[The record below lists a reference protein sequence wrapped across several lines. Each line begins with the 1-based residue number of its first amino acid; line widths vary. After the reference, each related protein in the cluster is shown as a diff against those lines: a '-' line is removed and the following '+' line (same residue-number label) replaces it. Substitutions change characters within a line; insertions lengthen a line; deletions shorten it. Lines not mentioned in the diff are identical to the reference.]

1 MFALKDLPVPWDGAR
16 APWGL
21 WFHRA
26 SGLGEDFRRR
36 GCCQETS
43 RGRMAGEA
51 EAPTADLEGAC
62 DLKEQTCAG
71 AGGRRAAKTRS
82 GRALVSLPGAVAGLS
97 SGG

>member
-1 MFALKDLPVPWDGAR
+1 
-16 APWGL
+16 
-21 WFHRA
+21 
-26 SGLGEDFRRR
+26 
-36 GCCQETS
+36 
-43 RGRMAGEA
+43 MAGEA